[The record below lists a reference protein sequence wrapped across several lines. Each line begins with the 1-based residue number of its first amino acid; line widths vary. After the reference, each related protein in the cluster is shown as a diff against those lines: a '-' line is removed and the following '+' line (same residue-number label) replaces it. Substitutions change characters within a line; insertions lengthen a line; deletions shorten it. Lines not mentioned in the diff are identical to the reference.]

1 MEVAIKIALKLLQPI
16 SDFAIYVQFLTLNC
30 IFCIISL
37 CNKCLSL
44 KFDIFDNIAD
54 ISTPGEEAIM
64 IMDRVHSFLLLDD
77 VEDRVLPWETLQTS
91 DCCLKA
97 KEAKLD
103 AIQEYLGMFLDG
115 TPVPLTLRQRIF
127 FGSPVA
133 KLEYKITKVRLA
145 AKGIIRDINSC
156 RPWEAD
162 IKDTRLIRMFV
173 LECLSPFKRY
183 ALEVNNLSY
192 DERTRKK
199 SSWFTYAASWCF
211 ISGCLCFYLYW
222 IFAWGVYSGNDTI
235 ASWGAVY
242 GTSAGNDI
250 FLIQITK
257 IYVLC
262 ILPIQAMQTQLVNI
276 RKVLADVSLNY
287 INRAS
292 RDGDARIQEDANDVR
307 VVQHTSAACTASRS
321 PELRDLP
328 SAWLLRQVKSLL
340 SFVYYFISST
350 FIMSN
355 CSFNIATSDNFFL
368 FLIS

>member
-1 MEVAIKIALKLLQPI
+1 MIEIH
-16 SDFAIYVQFLTLNC
+16 N
-30 IFCIISL
+30 FCISV
-37 CNKCLSL
+37 
-44 KFDIFDNIAD
+44 FDFVID

-64 IMDRVHSFLLLDD
+64 IMDRVNSFLLLDD

-103 AIQEYLGMFLDG
+103 AIQEYLGMFPDG
-115 TPVPLTLRQRIF
+115 TPVPLTIRQKIF
-127 FGSPVA
+127 FGSPLA
-133 KLEYKITKVRLA
+133 KLEYKIAKVRLA
-145 AKGIIRDINSC
+145 AKEIIRDINSC

-183 ALEVNNLSY
+183 ALESNNLSY
-192 DERTRKK
+192 DDRTRKK
-199 SSWFTYAASWCF
+199 SSWFIYIASWCF
-211 ISGCLCFYLYW
+211 VSGALFFYLYW
-222 IFAWGVYSGNDTI
+222 IFAWGVYNGSDTI

-250 FLIQITK
+250 FLVQIAK
-257 IYVLC
+257 IFVLC

-287 INRAS
+287 INRSS
-292 RDGDARIQEDANDVR
+292 RDGDDYIQEDASDVR

-328 SAWLLRQVKSLL
+328 SAWLLRQVIGL
-340 SFVYYFISST
+340 
-350 FIMSN
+350 
-355 CSFNIATSDNFFL
+355 
-368 FLIS
+368 LISNVILYHLKLFCLGGQAILHQLKFFFPLFHFIDRRY